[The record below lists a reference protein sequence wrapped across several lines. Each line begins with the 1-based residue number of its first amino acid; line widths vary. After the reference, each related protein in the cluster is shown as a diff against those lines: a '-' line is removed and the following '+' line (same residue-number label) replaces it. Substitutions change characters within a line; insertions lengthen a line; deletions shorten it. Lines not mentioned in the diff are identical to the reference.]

1 LPSWLN
7 YLARPLEFKFQICAI
22 AFWSAPA
29 LWSFSQAKRRS
40 KAPEGRRTPK
50 RCRDFLHPRL
60 TREFM
65 KRLLFIF
72 LLALSTTHAQ
82 TVDYTKQIVPLW
94 ESYCIDCHSADDPD
108 GEFVLDTFAA
118 LMKGGKEGT
127 AITAGKGS
135 ESMLV
140 KFLEGRSGRGG
151 KNEFMPPGKREKL
164 KPEEIALIKA
174 WIDAGAKGPVIAESK
189 PMPKEVITPK
199 IVPTVPP
206 KRSIQAVAFSP
217 KVQFIAA
224 GRYGEVELLNPVTRA
239 VIRKLTGIKGKAN
252 AVAFSPEGDTVYAAG
267 GEAGIVG
274 IVQSWKTSDGTP
286 LRSFTGHTD
295 AVYALAVSPDG
306 KLIATG
312 AYDQKIRLWDTATG
326 KEVALLKGH
335 NGAVNGLSFRPD
347 GKVLASASADRTV
360 KLWSIPTGLRLETL
374 SQPTKEQ
381 TSVVF
386 SADGKQLFAA
396 GGDNRIRLWN
406 ISADAKEGTNKIVT
420 SRFAHEGGILRLAL
434 SMDGRLLASTST
446 DKSLKLWSAADLIE
460 KLPLEKQPDW
470 SSALAFTDKAQLVAG
485 RIDGSV
491 SVYESTTGKTVMAP
505 SPVKPAA
512 AKKAIA
518 KAAMTAKP
526 TITTITPRGLHSGME
541 QQLIITGKEL
551 ANATV
556 QFADARLKPVVDA
569 AASSPTKLVFKV
581 NVPADLPR
589 GGYEVSARTAQ
600 GETEKVK
607 LHADDIAPTTSIA
620 ADFKAAPVVV
630 KKLPASLWG
639 TLTEIGQHDA
649 YRFTAKAGE
658 ELVLDLAVAQIGSAA
673 KSPALEIM
681 DMNRTVLAV
690 NRGLDSGSDPFLA
703 WKAPADG
710 DYLVFASNTTMDGSA
725 GHSYRLTIGALAYV
739 TAWSPLT
746 AQIGKDVK
754 VTLIGHHLDGKDAVM
769 MKADKEGVMPVPL
782 NDRAL
787 RFRSMPVLRLSGLAQ
802 TDEIEGNDDLAK
814 AQVVILPVTIHGGLE
829 SPGDGGKADIDH
841 FAFDA
846 KKGQTWILETLAD
859 QAGSPADTKLDLL
872 DSKGQPVPR
881 VLLQAVRDSY
891 NNFRSVDANNPDI
904 RLQNWE
910 EMELNEFVYFSGDV
924 MRIFRQPR
932 GPDGGTFH
940 YTSNGKRRAYFDTSA
955 MAHSL
960 DEPCYVVEPRP
971 VGSLIV
977 PNGLP
982 VFTLNYAN
990 DDSGDRKLG
999 SDSRLTFTVPADGR
1013 YIVKVTDTR
1022 GWSGERFVYALSIRE
1037 PKPDFGIKLAGANP
1051 TVMPGASVGFS
1062 FRADRVDGFEDPI
1075 QIDITGLPQGYFA
1088 SSPILIE
1095 AGHDLISGSL
1105 HAAPDAKAD
1114 ADWSQFKITAKG
1126 KSITHDAGTF
1136 GKVTLGAA
1144 PKFIIVMEPDN
1155 GGKAVMRNVQ
1165 DETKPLEITLVPGQ
1179 TVKAWIRAVRS
1190 GNDGIINLDVHGLPH
1205 GVIVD
1210 DIGLNGVQI
1219 REKENERP
1227 IFFRA
1232 ANWVQNQ
1239 DKLIHAALSS
1249 ARNEHDSAALQTS
1262 FPMLLKIRK
1271 TPGVAVK

>member
-1 LPSWLN
+1 M
-7 YLARPLEFKFQICAI
+7 
-22 AFWSAPA
+22 
-29 LWSFSQAKRRS
+29 
-40 KAPEGRRTPK
+40 
-50 RCRDFLHPRL
+50 RL
-60 TREFM
+60 I
-65 KRLLFIF
+65 LLIF
-72 LLALSTTHAQ
+72 LSLQTAITHAQ
-82 TVDYTKQIVPLW
+82 SVDYTKQIAPLW
-94 ESYCIDCHSADDPD
+94 DTYCIDCHSADDAD
-108 GEFVLDTFAA
+108 GELVLDSFAA
-118 LMKGGKEGT
+118 LMKGGKEGA
-127 AITAGKGS
+127 AITAGKGN
-135 ESMLV
+135 ESVLV

-164 KPEEIALIKA
+164 KPEEIALIKT
-174 WIDAGAKGPVIAESK
+174 WIDAGAKGPIIAEGK

-199 IVPTVPP
+199 IMPTVPP

-217 KVQFIAA
+217 KAQLIAV

-252 AVAFSPEGDTVYAAG
+252 AVAFSPDGEAVYAAG

-274 IVQSWKTSDGTP
+274 EVKRWRTSDGS
-286 LRSFTGHTD
+286 LQQSFEGHLD
-295 AVYALAVSPDG
+295 AAYSLAVSPDG

-326 KEVALLKGH
+326 REVALLKGH

-396 GGDNRIRLWN
+396 GSDNRIRLWN

-434 SMDGRLLASTST
+434 SLDGKLLASTST
-446 DKSLKLWSAADLIE
+446 DKSLKLWSTADLTEI
-460 KLPLEKQPDW
+460 LPLEKQPDW

-485 RIDGSV
+485 RIDGSL

-505 SPVKPAA
+505 APAKPAVAKKAA
-512 AKKAIA
+512 AKAGMA
-518 KAAMTAKP
+518 AKP
-526 TITTITPRGLHSGME
+526 TITAVTPRGLHNGME
-541 QQLIITGKEL
+541 QQLVITGKEL

-556 QFADARLKPVVDA
+556 LFTDARLKPAVDA
-569 AASSPTKLVFKV
+569 AASSPRKLVFKV
-581 NVPADLPR
+581 KVPADLPR

-607 LHADDIAPTTSIA
+607 LYVDDIAPTTSTA
-620 ADFKAAPVVV
+620 ADFKSGPVVV
-630 KKLPASLWG
+630 AKLPASLWG

-658 ELVLDLAVAQIGSAA
+658 ELVLDLAVAQVGSTA
-673 KSPALEIM
+673 KSPTLEIM
-681 DMNRTVLAV
+681 DTKRTVLAV

-710 DYLVFASNTTMDGSA
+710 DYIVLVSNTTMDGSA
-725 GHSYRLTIGALAYV
+725 DHIYRLSIGALPYV
-739 TAWSPLT
+739 TAWSPLA
-746 AQIGKDVK
+746 AQVGQDTK
-754 VTLIGHHLDGKDAVM
+754 VTLIGHHLGNNASVIIKP
-769 MKADKEGVMPVPL
+769 DKEGMINVPL
-782 NDRAL
+782 DVKAL
-787 RFRSMPVLRLSGLAQ
+787 RFRSMPVLRVGGLPQ
-802 TDEIEGNDDLAK
+802 IEEKEGNDDVK
-814 AQVVILPVTIHGGLE
+814 TAQIVTLPVTVNGRLM
-829 SPGDGGKADIDH
+829 KQADADTDH
-841 FAFDA
+841 FAFTA
-846 KKGQTWILETLAD
+846 KKGQTWIIETLAA
-859 QAGSPADTKLDLL
+859 QAGSPADTKLDILHA
-872 DSKGQPVPR
+872 DGQPVQR

-910 EMELNEFVYFSGDV
+910 EMELNEFAYFNGDV
-924 MRIFRQPR
+924 MKIFRMPR
-932 GPDGGTFH
+932 GPDGGCFF
-940 YTSNGKRRAYFDTSA
+940 YTSGGKRSAYFDTSA
-955 MAHSL
+955 TSHSL
-960 DEPCYVVEPRP
+960 DEPCYIVEPRSI
-971 VGSLIV
+971 GSQIV

-982 VFTLNYAN
+982 VFTLNYSN
-990 DDSGDRKLG
+990 DDSGDRRLG
-999 SDSRLTFTVPADGR
+999 SDSRLTFTAPAEGR
-1013 YIVKVTDTR
+1013 YVIKVTDTR
-1022 GWSGERFVYALSIRE
+1022 GWSGDRFVYALTIRE
-1037 PKPDFGIKLAGANP
+1037 PKPDFSVKLAGMNP

-1062 FRADRVDGFEDPI
+1062 FRADRVDGFDDPI
-1075 QIDITGLPQGYFA
+1075 QIDITGLPAGYFA
-1088 SSPILIE
+1088 SSPLLIE

-1105 HAAPDAKAD
+1105 HATPDAKAD
-1114 ADWSQFKITAKG
+1114 ADWSKLKITAKG
-1126 KSITHDAGTF
+1126 KSITHEAGTF

-1155 GGKAVMRNVQ
+1155 GGKAVMREIK

-1179 TVKAWIRAVRS
+1179 TVKAWIRAVRLK
-1190 GNDGIINLDVHGLPH
+1190 DEGIINLDVHGLPH

-1219 REKENERP
+1219 REKETERP

-1232 ANWVQNQ
+1232 ASWVKDQ

-1249 ARNEHDSAALQTS
+1249 ARNEHDSASLQTS
-1262 FPMLLKIRK
+1262 FPILLKIRK
-1271 TPGVAVK
+1271 AAGVAVR

>member
-1 LPSWLN
+1 MNLLHSIL
-7 YLARPLEFKFQICAI
+7 
-22 AFWSAPA
+22 
-29 LWSFSQAKRRS
+29 
-40 KAPEGRRTPK
+40 
-50 RCRDFLHPRL
+50 FLV
-60 TREFM
+60 
-65 KRLLFIF
+65 
-72 LLALSTTHAQ
+72 LALATTHAQ

-94 ESYCIDCHSADDPD
+94 DTYCIDCHSADDAD

-118 LMKGGKEGT
+118 LMKGGKEGA
-127 AITAGKGS
+127 AIIAGKGN

-151 KNEFMPPGKREKL
+151 KNEFMPPGKRDKL

-174 WIDAGAKGPVIAESK
+174 WIDAGAKGPVLAEGK

-199 IVPTVPP
+199 IMPTVPP

-217 KVQFIAA
+217 KVQLIAV

-252 AVAFSPEGDTVYAAG
+252 AVAFSPDGDSVYAAG

-274 IVQSWKTSDGTP
+274 EVKRWKTSDGT
-286 LRSFTGHTD
+286 LQQSFEGHLD
-295 AVYALAVSPDG
+295 AAYALAVSPDG

-360 KLWSIPTGLRLETL
+360 KLWSIPTGQRLETL

-396 GGDNRIRLWN
+396 GSDNRIRLWN

-434 SMDGRLLASTST
+434 SLDGKLLASTST
-446 DKSLKLWSAADLIE
+446 DKSLKLWGTADLTE
-460 KLPLEKQPDW
+460 KIPLEKQPDW

-485 RIDGSV
+485 RIDGSL
-491 SVYESTTGKTVMAP
+491 SIYESTTGKTVMAP
-505 SPVKPAA
+505 VPAKPVA
-512 AKKAIA
+512 AKKA
-518 KAAMTAKP
+518 AMAAKP
-526 TITTITPRGLHSGME
+526 TITTITPRGLHNGME
-541 QQLIITGKEL
+541 QQLIITGKDL

-556 QFADARLKPVVDA
+556 QFADARLKPAVDA

-581 NVPADLPR
+581 KVPADLPR

-600 GETEKVK
+600 GETDKVK
-607 LHADDIAPTTSIA
+607 LFADDIAPTTSTA

-630 KKLPASLWG
+630 AKLPASLWG
-639 TLTEIGQHDA
+639 TLMEIGQHDA
-649 YRFTAKAGE
+649 YRIHAKAGE
-658 ELVLDLAVAQIGSAA
+658 ELVLDLAAAQVGSTA

-681 DMNRTVLAV
+681 DTNHTVLAV

-703 WKAPADG
+703 WKAPADS
-710 DYLVFASNTTMDGSA
+710 DYIVLVSNTTMDGSA
-725 GHSYRLTIGALAYV
+725 NHVYRLTIGAVSYV
-739 TAWSPLT
+739 TAWSPLA
-746 AQIGKDVK
+746 AQVGQDTK
-754 VTLIGHHLDGKDAVM
+754 VTLIGHHLGDKATVM
-769 MKADKEGVMPVPL
+769 MKPDKEGMINVPL
-782 NDRAL
+782 DVKAL
-787 RFRSMPVLRLSGLAQ
+787 RFRSMPVLRVSGLTQ
-802 TDEIEGNDDLAK
+802 IEEKEGNDDVK
-814 AQVVILPVTIHGGLE
+814 TAQVVTLPSTVNGRLM
-829 SPGDGGKADIDH
+829 KQAAADTDH

-846 KKGQTWILETLAD
+846 KKGQTWIVETVAD
-859 QAGSPADTKLDLL
+859 QAGSPADTKLDILHA
-872 DSKGQPVPR
+872 DGQPVQR

-910 EMELNEFVYFSGDV
+910 EMELNEFAYLNGDV
-924 MRIFRQPR
+924 MKIFRMPR
-932 GPDGGTFH
+932 GPDAGCFF
-940 YTSNGKRRAYFDTSA
+940 YTSNAKRRSYFDSSATS
-955 MAHSL
+955 HSL
-960 DEPCYVVEPRP
+960 DEPCYIVEPRP
-971 VGSLIV
+971 IGSQIV

-982 VFTLNYAN
+982 VFTLSYSN

-999 SDSRLTFTVPADGR
+999 SDSRLTFTAPADGR
-1013 YIVKVTDTR
+1013 YVIKVTDTR
-1022 GWSGERFVYALSIRE
+1022 GWSGERFVYALTIRE
-1037 PKPDFGIKLAGANP
+1037 PKPDFSVKLAGMNP

-1062 FRADRVDGFEDPI
+1062 FRADRVDDFDDPI

-1114 ADWSQFKITAKG
+1114 ADWSKLKITAKG
-1126 KSITHDAGTF
+1126 KTITHDAGTF

-1155 GGKAVMRNVQ
+1155 GGKAVMREIK

-1179 TVKAWIRAVRS
+1179 TVKAWIRAVRLKD
-1190 GNDGIINLDVHGLPH
+1190 DGIINLDVHGLPH

-1232 ANWVQNQ
+1232 ANWVKDQ

-1249 ARNEHDSAALQTS
+1249 ARNEHDSAGLQTC
-1262 FPMLLKIRK
+1262 FPILLKIRK
-1271 TPGVAVK
+1271 PAGVAVTK

>member
-1 LPSWLN
+1 
-7 YLARPLEFKFQICAI
+7 
-22 AFWSAPA
+22 
-29 LWSFSQAKRRS
+29 
-40 KAPEGRRTPK
+40 
-50 RCRDFLHPRL
+50 
-60 TREFM
+60 M

-72 LLALSTTHAQ
+72 LTALATTHAQ
-82 TVDYTKQIVPLW
+82 TVDYTKQIAPLW
-94 ESYCIDCHSADDPD
+94 DTYCIDCHSADDAD

-118 LMKGGKEGT
+118 LMKGGKEGA
-127 AITAGKGS
+127 AIVAGKGS

-164 KPEEIALIKA
+164 KPEEIALVKA
-174 WIDAGAKGPVIAESK
+174 WIDAGAKGPIIAEGK

-199 IVPTVPP
+199 IAPTVPP

-217 KVQFIAA
+217 KVQLIAV

-252 AVAFSPEGDTVYAAG
+252 AVAFSPDGDAVYAAG

-274 IVQSWKTSDGTP
+274 EVKRWKTSDGT
-286 LRSFTGHTD
+286 LQQSFEGHLD
-295 AVYALAVSPDG
+295 AAYALAVSPDG

-360 KLWSIPTGLRLETL
+360 KLWSIPSGLRLDTL

-396 GGDNRIRLWN
+396 GSDNRIRLWN

-434 SMDGRLLASTST
+434 SLDGKLLASTST
-446 DKSLKLWSAADLIE
+446 DKSLKLWSAADLTE

-485 RIDGSV
+485 RIDGTL

-505 SPVKPAA
+505 APAKPAV
-512 AKKAIA
+512 AKKAAA
-518 KAAMTAKP
+518 KAAMAAKP
-526 TITTITPRGLHSGME
+526 TITTISPRGLHSGME
-541 QQLIITGKEL
+541 QQLVITGKEL

-556 QFADARLKPVVDA
+556 QFADTRLKPVVET

-581 NVPADLPR
+581 KVPADLPR

-600 GETEKVK
+600 GETAKVK
-607 LHADDIAPTTSIA
+607 LFADDIVPTTSTA

-630 KKLPASLWG
+630 AKLPASLWG

-658 ELVLDLAVAQIGSAA
+658 ELVFDLGIAQVGSTA
-673 KSPALEIM
+673 KSPTLEIM
-681 DMNRTVLAV
+681 DTNRTVLAV

-710 DYLVFASNTTMDGSA
+710 DYIVLVSNTTMDGSA
-725 GHSYRLTIGALAYV
+725 DHAYRLTIGALPYV
-739 TAWSPLT
+739 TAWSPLA
-746 AQIGKDVK
+746 AQVGQDTK
-754 VTLIGHHLDGKDAVM
+754 VTLIGHHLGDKASVM
-769 MKADKEGVMPVPL
+769 MKADKEGLMNVPL
-782 NDRAL
+782 DATTL
-787 RFRSMPVLRLSGLAQ
+787 RFRSMPVLRVSGLAQ
-802 TDEIEGNDDLAK
+802 ANEVEGNDDLAK
-814 AQVVILPVTIHGGLE
+814 AQLVRLPMTIGGSISFLARASGKTEPRLE
-829 SPGDGGKADIDH
+829 SLGYGKADSDH
-841 FAFDA
+841 FAFTA
-846 KKGQTWILETLAD
+846 KKGQTWIVETLAA
-859 QAGSPADTKLDLL
+859 QAGSPADTKLDILHA
-872 DSKGQPVPR
+872 DGQPVPR
-881 VLLQAVRDSY
+881 VMLQAVRDSY

-910 EMELNEFVYFSGDV
+910 EMELNEFVYFNGDV
-924 MRIFRQPR
+924 MKIVRMPR
-932 GPDGGTFH
+932 GPDGGCFF
-940 YTSNGKRRAYFDTSA
+940 YINGGKRRAYFDTSA
-955 MAHSL
+955 TSHSL

-971 VGSLIV
+971 IGSQIV

-999 SDSRLTFTVPADGR
+999 SDSRLTFTAPADGR
-1013 YIVKVTDTR
+1013 YVVKVTDTR
-1022 GWSGERFVYALSIRE
+1022 GWSGERFVYALTIRE
-1037 PKPDFGIKLAGANP
+1037 PKPDFSVKLAGANP
-1051 TVMPGASVGFS
+1051 TVMPGASIGFS
-1062 FRADRVDGFEDPI
+1062 FRADRVDDFDDPI
-1075 QIDITGLPQGYFA
+1075 QIDITGLPTGYYA
-1088 SSPILIE
+1088 SSPLLIE

-1114 ADWSQFKITAKG
+1114 ADWSQLKITAKG
-1126 KSITHDAGTF
+1126 KGIMHDAGSF

-1144 PKFIIVMEPDN
+1144 AKFIIVMEPDN
-1155 GGKAVMRNVQ
+1155 GGKAVMREIK

-1179 TVKAWIRAVRS
+1179 TVKAWIRAVRQ
-1190 GNDGIINLDVHGLPH
+1190 GNDGLINLDVHGLPH

-1232 ANWVQNQ
+1232 ANWVQDQ

-1249 ARNEHDSAALQTS
+1249 ARNEHDSAGLQTS
-1262 FPMLLKIRK
+1262 FPMLMKVRK
-1271 TPGVAVK
+1271 AAGVAVK

>member
-1 LPSWLN
+1 
-7 YLARPLEFKFQICAI
+7 
-22 AFWSAPA
+22 
-29 LWSFSQAKRRS
+29 
-40 KAPEGRRTPK
+40 
-50 RCRDFLHPRL
+50 
-60 TREFM
+60 M
-65 KRLLFIF
+65 KRFLFIF
-72 LLALSTTHAQ
+72 LAALATTHAQ
-82 TVDYTKQIVPLW
+82 TVDYTKQIVPLFDT
-94 ESYCIDCHSADDPD
+94 YCIDCHSADDAD
-108 GEFVLDTFAA
+108 GEFVLDSFAA
-118 LMKGGKEGT
+118 LMKGGKEGA
-127 AITAGKGS
+127 AITAGKGN

-174 WIDAGAKGPVIAESK
+174 WIDAGAKGPIIAEGK

-199 IVPTVPP
+199 IMPTVPP

-217 KVQFIAA
+217 KVQLIAV
-224 GRYGEVELLNPVTRA
+224 GRYAEVELLNPVTRA

-252 AVAFSPEGDTVYAAG
+252 AVAFSPDGDAVYAAG

-274 IVQSWKTSDGTP
+274 EVKRWKTNDGA
-286 LRSFTGHTD
+286 LQQSFEGHLD
-295 AVYALAVSPDG
+295 AAYALAVSPDG

-312 AYDQKIRLWDTATG
+312 AYDQKIRLWDTVTG

-360 KLWSIPTGLRLETL
+360 KLWSIPTGQRLETL

-396 GGDNRIRLWN
+396 GSDNRIRLWN

-434 SMDGRLLASTST
+434 SLDGKLLASTST
-446 DKSLKLWSAADLIE
+446 DKSLKLWSTADLTE

-485 RIDGSV
+485 RIDGSL
-491 SVYESTTGKTVMAP
+491 SIYESTTGKTVMAP
-505 SPVKPAA
+505 ASAKPVA
-512 AKKAIA
+512 AKKA
-518 KAAMTAKP
+518 AMAAKP
-526 TITTITPRGLHSGME
+526 TITTITPRGLQIGTN
-541 QQLIITGKEL
+541 QKILITGKNLDL
-551 ANATV
+551 AEVRFQET
-556 QFADARLKPVVDA
+556 RLKAGSDLMT
-569 AASSPTKLVFKV
+569 SSSTQLVTYV

-600 GETEKVK
+600 GETAKVK
-607 LHADDIAPTTSIA
+607 LFADDIAPTTSTA

-630 KKLPASLWG
+630 AKLPASLWG

-658 ELVLDLAVAQIGSAA
+658 ELVLDLAVAQVGSTA
-673 KSPALEIM
+673 KSPTLEIM
-681 DMNRTVLAV
+681 DTNRTVLAV

-710 DYLVFASNTTMDGSA
+710 DYIVLVSNTTMDGSA
-725 GHSYRLTIGALAYV
+725 NHIYRLTIGTLPYV
-739 TAWSPLT
+739 TAWSPLA
-746 AQIGKDVK
+746 AQLGKDTK
-754 VTLIGHHLDGKDAVM
+754 VTLIGHHLGDKASVM
-769 MKADKEGVMPVPL
+769 MKADKEGLMNAPL
-782 NDRAL
+782 DAKTL
-787 RFRSMPVLRLSGLAQ
+787 RFRSMPVLRVSARAHVDGTKTHEVTA
-802 TDEIEGNDDLAK
+802 
-814 AQVVILPVTIHGGLE
+814 PVTVNGVLGRKTNFQVR
-829 SPGDGGKADIDH
+829 SPGAAENELGSS
-841 FAFDA
+841 FYFTA
-846 KKGQTWILETLAD
+846 KKNQTWIIETLAA
-859 QAGSPADTKLDLL
+859 QAGSPADTKLDILYA
-872 DSKGQPVPR
+872 DGKPVQR

-891 NNFRSVDANNPDI
+891 VNFRSVDANNPDI

-910 EMELNEFVYFSGDV
+910 EMELNEFAYLNGDV
-924 MRIFRQPR
+924 MKIVRMPR
-932 GPDGGTFH
+932 GPDGGCFF
-940 YTSNGKRRAYFDTSA
+940 YINGGKRRAYFDTSA
-955 MAHSL
+955 TSHSL
-960 DEPCYVVEPRP
+960 DEPCYIVEPRP
-971 VGSLIV
+971 IGSQIV

-982 VFTLNYAN
+982 VFTLNYSN

-999 SDSRLTFTVPADGR
+999 SDSRLTFTTPADGR
-1013 YIVKVTDTR
+1013 YVIKVTDTR
-1022 GWSGERFVYALSIRE
+1022 GWSGERFVYALTIRE
-1037 PKPDFGIKLAGANP
+1037 PKPDFSVKLAGANP
-1051 TVMPGASVGFS
+1051 TVMPGASIGFS
-1062 FRADRVDGFEDPI
+1062 FRADRVDDFDDPI

-1114 ADWSQFKITAKG
+1114 ADWSKLKITAKG

-1155 GGKAVMRNVQ
+1155 GGKAVMREIK

-1179 TVKAWIRAVRS
+1179 TVKAWIRAVRLKD
-1190 GNDGIINLDVHGLPH
+1190 DGIINLDVHGLPH

-1232 ANWVQNQ
+1232 ANWVKDQ

-1249 ARNEHDSAALQTS
+1249 ARNEHDSAGLQTC

-1271 TPGVAVK
+1271 TAGVAVK